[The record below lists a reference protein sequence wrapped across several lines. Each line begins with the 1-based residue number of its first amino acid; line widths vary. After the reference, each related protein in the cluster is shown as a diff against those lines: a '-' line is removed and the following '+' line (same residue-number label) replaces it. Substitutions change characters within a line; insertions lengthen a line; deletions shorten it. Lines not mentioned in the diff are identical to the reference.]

1 MRIKWCMFLPRWD
14 RQLKFMYAQNQGV
27 ERGWKNF
34 TLFDWYDMMQRYF
47 HYLRKREVCSILC
60 VFHYPKQASDVF
72 LQSEWEGTC
81 LIDVCSKCQHRGAIS
96 KIVWN
101 SFLQSSN
108 VCMFTL
114 FENMFARWA
123 ELSWAGLAG
132 CKV

>member
-1 MRIKWCMFLPRWD
+1 MNPHKLKCCCMRIKWCMFLPRWD

-47 HYLRKREVCSILC
+47 HYLRKREVCSILGM
-60 VFHYPKQASDVF
+60 FHYPKQASDIF

-96 KIVWN
+96 YLLDGRTDGSTRMVAVER
-101 SFLQSSN
+101 SVLPERS
-108 VCMFTL
+108 
-114 FENMFARWA
+114 ER
-123 ELSWAGLAG
+123 
-132 CKV
+132 